1 MVSFIFRKL
10 HSVHV
15 LYPDNSKPSV
25 GHRNHILWDPSRA
38 VSGTG
43 TGHQE
48 EASPVLQREDG
59 A

>member
-1 MVSFIFRKL
+1 MVSFIIRKL
-10 HSVHV
+10 HSVHA

-25 GHRNHILWDPSRA
+25 GHRNHDPSRA
-38 VSGTG
+38 ISGTG

-48 EASPVLQREDG
+48 EASPVLQRENG